1 MITIAE
7 TFFRLGLAM
16 AQMLNGKVGGE
27 ESCEAKQ
34 HKDGDNGCAV
44 AVHVGIHPVHEPIEI
59 PNQIIPRSC

>member
-1 MITIAE
+1 MITITEA
-7 TFFRLGLAM
+7 FFRLGLAM

-27 ESCEAKQ
+27 ESSEAKQ

-44 AVHVGIHPVHEPIEI
+44 AVQVGVHPVHEPIEI